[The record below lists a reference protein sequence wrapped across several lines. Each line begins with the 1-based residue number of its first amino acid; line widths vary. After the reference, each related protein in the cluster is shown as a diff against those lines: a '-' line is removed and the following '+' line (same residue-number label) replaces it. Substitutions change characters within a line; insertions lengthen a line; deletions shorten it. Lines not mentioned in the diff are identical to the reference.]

1 MTQHR
6 LESIIGSVREAGES
20 VLASAREAGVS
31 LLALASL
38 ALGLTALLG
47 LGWGSSPLRLHAT
60 GAAVWATVAAG
71 FAYAEVR
78 RSPHNSDRR
87 FIATAAL
94 AIAAMALV
102 EALVAILSFV
112 PCGSRCM

>member
-1 MTQHR
+1 MTLHR
-6 LESIIGSVREAGES
+6 LESVIGSVREAGES
-20 VLASAREAGVS
+20 LVASGREAGVS
-31 LLALASL
+31 LLVLTSL

-47 LGWGSSPLRLHAT
+47 LGWGSSPLRLHPT

-87 FIATAAL
+87 FIATVAL
-94 AIAAMALV
+94 AVAAIALV

-112 PCGSRCM
+112 PCGSRCI